1 MSRAAAVGTANF
13 FGGFDWLVARKRA
26 FAETPRLNGFLNH
39 CCRQ

>member
-13 FGGFDWLVARKRA
+13 FGGFDWLVARRA
-26 FAETPRLNGFLNH
+26 FAEIPRLNGFLNH